1 MTYVSGNI
9 ARTSNL
15 LLSQIGIG
23 NIGRTNLSLFRSTT
37 QLSTG
42 RAILRPSDD
51 IVKTAAII
59 ELDERLERSAQTR
72 KNLDFAEAQVN
83 ALDNGL
89 SQVADLLEQA
99 RSIALTQISEG
110 SDADERSA
118 QSVVVQSILDSMFS
132 VTNQEGVSG
141 FIFGGSTPGRQPIE
155 EMLGSY
161 RMRSSRT
168 NLRPDTPG
176 LGAVPITIG
185 TPEAVRGLRG
195 EVLGKVDLQPQLT
208 DDTRL
213 ADLQGGRGLGV
224 ASGSVSFSFDGGAPR
239 QVDLTQADTIGD
251 VIDAIEAEIREF
263 ETDSGQTVLG
273 PGGVA
278 ISGTSIAI
286 DSPFGAL
293 TFSDVSGGVVAR
305 DLGLVETAEA
315 DFDPVRSVG
324 ADLAPKV
331 TTSTRVDQL
340 AAVGTALGAIR
351 ISNNGQ
357 SVDVDLAGAETIGE
371 IKSRIESAGLG
382 VSVRVNDDGTGIDIV
397 NEVAA
402 GSAQAL
408 SISEID
414 GNNGTAEALGI
425 RTFSASTRASDL
437 NFGRGVRVAD
447 GHPDPQ
453 YNRDFVITVDD
464 AAGTPLEISIDLT
477 PADLT
482 TMGNIRDVINQQ
494 INAQL
499 TAAGRPAT
507 DLEVTIEPT
516 TNGLVFSQDP
526 AITAGAGGPLEITR
540 RNNSLAAIDL
550 GITGGTWNAATSTYE
565 GTDTAKVR
573 VESVF
578 THLLDLRTA
587 LENDDDFGMQLAV
600 ESLEDAIDEVTKSR
614 ALVGGYAQRIEKQI
628 TRQEDRQVLD
638 EQVRTTLR
646 DVDFA
651 QAASEYSLLQV
662 QLQAGLQTAAI
673 SGQLTLLNYL

>member
-305 DLGLVETAEA
+305 TSGWSR
-315 DFDPVRSVG
+315 PPRR
-324 ADLAPKV
+324 
-331 TTSTRVDQL
+331 TSTRC
-340 AAVGTALGAIR
+340 AA
-351 ISNNGQ
+351 
-357 SVDVDLAGAETIGE
+357 
-371 IKSRIESAGLG
+371 
-382 VSVRVNDDGTGIDIV
+382 
-397 NEVAA
+397 
-402 GSAQAL
+402 SAQIL
-408 SISEID
+408 
-414 GNNGTAEALGI
+414 
-425 RTFSASTRASDL
+425 
-437 NFGRGVRVAD
+437 
-447 GHPDPQ
+447 
-453 YNRDFVITVDD
+453 
-464 AAGTPLEISIDLT
+464 
-477 PADLT
+477 
-482 TMGNIRDVINQQ
+482 
-494 INAQL
+494 
-499 TAAGRPAT
+499 
-507 DLEVTIEPT
+507 
-516 TNGLVFSQDP
+516 
-526 AITAGAGGPLEITR
+526 R
-540 RNNSLAAIDL
+540 R
-550 GITGGTWNAATSTYE
+550 
-565 GTDTAKVR
+565 R
-573 VESVF
+573 
-578 THLLDLRTA
+578 
-587 LENDDDFGMQLAV
+587 
-600 ESLEDAIDEVTKSR
+600 
-614 ALVGGYAQRIEKQI
+614 
-628 TRQEDRQVLD
+628 
-638 EQVRTTLR
+638 
-646 DVDFA
+646 
-651 QAASEYSLLQV
+651 
-662 QLQAGLQTAAI
+662 
-673 SGQLTLLNYL
+673 

>member
-1 MTYVSGNI
+1 V
-9 ARTSNL
+9 
-15 LLSQIGIG
+15 
-23 NIGRTNLSLFRSTT
+23 
-37 QLSTG
+37 
-42 RAILRPSDD
+42 
-51 IVKTAAII
+51 
-59 ELDERLERSAQTR
+59 
-72 KNLDFAEAQVN
+72 
-83 ALDNGL
+83 
-89 SQVADLLEQA
+89 
-99 RSIALTQISEG
+99 RSI
-110 SDADERSA
+110 
-118 QSVVVQSILDSMFS
+118 
-132 VTNQEGVSG
+132 
-141 FIFGGSTPGRQPIE
+141 
-155 EMLGSY
+155 
-161 RMRSSRT
+161 
-168 NLRPDTPG
+168 
-176 LGAVPITIG
+176 
-185 TPEAVRGLRG
+185 
-195 EVLGKVDLQPQLT
+195 
-208 DDTRL
+208 
-213 ADLQGGRGLGV
+213 
-224 ASGSVSFSFDGGAPR
+224 
-239 QVDLTQADTIGD
+239 
-251 VIDAIEAEIREF
+251 
-263 ETDSGQTVLG
+263 
-273 PGGVA
+273 
-278 ISGTSIAI
+278 
-286 DSPFGAL
+286 
-293 TFSDVSGGVVAR
+293 
-305 DLGLVETAEA
+305 
-315 DFDPVRSVG
+315 G

-587 LENDDDFGMQLAV
+587 LENNDDFGMQLAV

-614 ALVGGYAQRIEKQI
+614 ALVGGYAQRIER
-628 TRQEDRQVLD
+628 TDHETGRPPGAGRTGENNAPGRGLRAGGERVL
-638 EQVRTTLR
+638 
-646 DVDFA
+646 
-651 QAASEYSLLQV
+651 AA
-662 QLQAGLQTAAI
+662 AGPVAGGAAD
-673 SGQLTLLNYL
+673 GGDQRAADAPELPLG

>member
-42 RAILRPSDD
+42 RALLRPSDD

-59 ELDERLERSAQTR
+59 ELDERLERSEQTR

-83 ALDNGL
+83 ARDNGL
-89 SQVADLLEQA
+89 GQGADLREQA

-110 SDADERSA
+110 ADAEERSA
-118 QSVVVQSILDSMFS
+118 QSVVIQSILDSMFS

-155 EMLGSY
+155 ELLGSY

-168 NLRPDTPG
+168 VLRPDTPG
-176 LGAVPITIG
+176 IGQVPITIG
-185 TPEAVRGLRG
+185 TPEAVRGLEG

-208 DDTRL
+208 GDTRL
-213 ADLQGGRGLGV
+213 ADLRGGRGLGIG
-224 ASGSVSFSFDGGAPR
+224 SGSVSFSFDGGAPR

-251 VIDAIEAEIREF
+251 VIDAIEAEIRTF

-278 ISGTSIAI
+278 VSGTSIAI
-286 DSPFGAL
+286 DSPFGTL
-293 TFSDVSGGVVAR
+293 TFSDVSGGVVAQ

-315 DFDPVRSVG
+315 DFNPVRSLG
-324 ADLAPKV
+324 ADLAPRV
-331 TTSTRVDQL
+331 TTTTRVDQL
-340 AAVGTALGAIR
+340 AGVGTALGAIR

-357 SVDVDLAGAETIGE
+357 SADVDLSGAETIGE
-371 IKSRIESAGLG
+371 IKSRIEAAGLG
-382 VSVRVNDDGTGIDIV
+382 VSVRVNTDGTGSDII

-425 RTFSASTRASDL
+425 RTFSAATRASDL

-453 YNRDFVITVDD
+453 YNRDFIITIDD

-482 TMGNIRDVINQQ
+482 TIGNIRDVINQQ
-494 INAQL
+494 IDDQL
-499 TAAGRPAT
+499 TAAGRPTT
-507 DLEVTIEPT
+507 DLEVTIEST
-516 TNGLVFSQDP
+516 TNGLVFNQDP
-526 AITAGAGGPLEITR
+526 AITAGAGGQLEIER
-540 RNNSLAAIDL
+540 RNNSLAAIEL

-578 THLLDLRTA
+578 THLIDLRTS

-614 ALVGGYAQRIEKQI
+614 ALVGGYARRIENQI

-662 QLQAGLQTAAI
+662 QLQAGLQTAAS
-673 SGQLTLLNYL
+673 SGQLTLLNFL